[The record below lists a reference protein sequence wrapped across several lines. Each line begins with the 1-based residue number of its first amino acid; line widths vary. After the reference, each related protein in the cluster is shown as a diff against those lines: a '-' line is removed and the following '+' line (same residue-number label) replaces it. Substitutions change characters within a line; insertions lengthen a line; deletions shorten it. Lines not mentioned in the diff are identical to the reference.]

1 MCGVLGE
8 IVRRTIEPAAIGKAL
23 DVLHHGRR
31 RCNKPR
37 RRIDPAAKLAQF

>member
-1 MCGVLGE
+1 VFSA
-8 IVRRTIEPAAIGKAL
+8 IVRRTIEAAAIGKAL
-23 DVLHHGRR
+23 DVLHHGR